1 MEIAFAK
8 FDTRG
13 VSLDGFDCGEAD
25 LNHFLAC
32 EAADFGAKGLSATKL
47 LVEREIETGAPRHGV
62 AAILTYLRLFQAEC
76 GGNR

>member
-8 FDTRG
+8 LDTRG

-32 EAADFGAKGLSATKL
+32 EAADFGAKGFARPSCLWSAKLKLARPVTESPLS
-47 LVEREIETGAPRHGV
+47 
-62 AAILTYLRLFQAEC
+62 
-76 GGNR
+76 

>member
-8 FDTRG
+8 LDTQG

-47 LVEREIETGAPRHGV
+47 LVEREI
-62 AAILTYLRLFQAEC
+62 
-76 GGNR
+76 